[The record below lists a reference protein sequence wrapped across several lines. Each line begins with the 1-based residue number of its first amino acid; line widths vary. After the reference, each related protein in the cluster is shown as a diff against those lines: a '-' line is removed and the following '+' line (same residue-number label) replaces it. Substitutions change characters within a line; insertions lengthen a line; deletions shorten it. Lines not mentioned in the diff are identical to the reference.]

1 MQMLMS
7 VIWNLMVAMEMPHVL
22 TTMEALNVYA
32 IMGMMEMGFF
42 VQVCYLERERER
54 ERMLRLIMYT
64 LLNPPIFLDVDEC
77 SEGVHTC
84 DSNAVCN
91 NTNGGFECACLLG
104 YEGDGLTCESKY
116 TKINTVDCEEKTNY

>member
-1 MQMLMS
+1 
-7 VIWNLMVAMEMPHVL
+7 
-22 TTMEALNVYA
+22 
-32 IMGMMEMGFF
+32 
-42 VQVCYLERERER
+42 
-54 ERMLRLIMYT
+54 MLRLITYN

-84 DSNAVCN
+84 DSNAVCS

-104 YEGDGLTCESKY
+104 YEGDGLTCESKC